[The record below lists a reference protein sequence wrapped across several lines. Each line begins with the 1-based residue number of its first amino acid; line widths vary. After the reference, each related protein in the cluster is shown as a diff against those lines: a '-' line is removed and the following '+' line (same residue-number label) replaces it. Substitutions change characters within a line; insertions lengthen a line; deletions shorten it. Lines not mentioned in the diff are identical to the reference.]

1 MTRIASFSKKNKA
14 QKNKLSTLKFIVYAT
29 ILALLVEAV
38 ILIKGYTY
46 QSAGKIVYGYT
57 IIITIFM
64 LSRVLGSFF
73 YKSYNE
79 KLTQEQKKQL
89 LNYEPTVSFI
99 IPCKNE
105 EKAIYHTIVSC
116 LASNYPKDKIEIIA
130 INDGSTDNTLNE
142 MKRAAKD
149 NPDRKV
155 RVINFKVNK
164 GKREAMYYGFQV
176 SKGEILIQLDSDSY
190 PTPESLRFLI
200 NPFIDLNVG
209 ATVGHTDPSNKDEN
223 FMTRMQT
230 AYYFMSFRALKA
242 TESIFDM
249 VFCCSGCYAAY
260 RREYVIPV
268 LDTWINEKFMGK
280 PIIFGD
286 DRALT
291 NWVIREGY
299 KTVYIAEAQAYTVV
313 PNTLKKF
320 LKQQVRWK
328 KGWLINSVRIA
339 PEIIKKDKFVAFTY
353 LIPLIIITILTPI
366 IAFKSLIINPIF
378 LGISPLFYILGIS
391 LVSVMLV
398 THYKVYSNEKY
409 AKYMIAYSV
418 LNMTILSYVIIYAI
432 YDLKNMK
439 WGTR

>member
-1 MTRIASFSKKNKA
+1 MAEIVSFSKKNKA

-79 KLTQEQKKQL
+79 KLTPEQKKQL

-116 LASNYPKDKIEIIA
+116 LASDYSKDKIEIIA

-155 RVINFKVNK
+155 KVINFKVNK

-190 PTPESLRFLI
+190 PTPESLRFLV
-200 NPFIDLNVG
+200 NPFIDVNVG

-249 VFCCSGCYAAY
+249 VFCCSGCYAGY
-260 RREYVIPV
+260 RREYIMPV

-339 PEIIKKDKFVAFTY
+339 PEIIKRDKFVAFTY
-353 LIPLIIITILTPI
+353 LIPLIFITVLTPI

-378 LGISPLFYILGIS
+378 LDISPLFYVLGIS

-398 THYKVYSNEKY
+398 THYKVYSDEKY